1 MLIIIVDKTL
11 IKKKPF
17 ITSNIPNFIEKLLII
32 LAKIKLLIH
41 FATSASRA
49 SGGLAVAA
57 NSGRLSSRAAGV
69 PVSA

>member
-41 FATSASRA
+41 FFIIKIIIF
-49 SGGLAVAA
+49 VI
-57 NSGRLSSRAAGV
+57 LS
-69 PVSA
+69 